1 MLPFAPCGV
10 RPDAMTSTNSP
21 ISSTD
26 PDHTTVAASD
36 RSTPPPTKWQL
47 IAGFLVI
54 YIVWGSTYLAIHWG
68 VETIPPFG
76 MGAIRFLVAGSML
89 YAWCRFRGAKKPTP
103 AQWKASAVIGALL
116 LFVGNGAV
124 SWASQRVS
132 SGLASVI
139 VATVPLWL
147 VLCELWQG
155 KRPDLIKVVGVLIGL
170 AGVALLVM
178 PTGAAKATVDPAGAV
193 VLALGSLSW
202 TIGSLYSRT
211 ARQAA
216 SPALAIAMQ
225 MLVGGSLL
233 LLLSLALGEWTPAL
247 HVTARSAASLLY
259 LIVFGSLIGFSTY
272 MWLLKVASP
281 AAVGTYAYV
290 NPAVA
295 VLLGVLLA
303 GERLP
308 VRAVAAMTVILG
320 SVAMVSIA
328 SGGAKRMVT
337 AVWRA
342 RR

>member
-1 MLPFAPCGV
+1 
-10 RPDAMTSTNSP
+10 MTSTNRP

-26 PDHTTVAASD
+26 TDTAAAATAAAASAAAA
-36 RSTPPPTKWQL
+36 SGHESATAATQWQL
-47 IAGFLVI
+47 VTGFLVV
-54 YIVWGSTYLAIHWG
+54 YLVWGSTYLAIHWG

-76 MGAIRFLVAGSML
+76 MGAVRFLFAGSML
-89 YAWCRFRGAKKPTP
+89 YGWSRFRGAKKPTVS
-103 AQWKASAVIGALL
+103 QWKTSAIIGALL

-132 SGLASVI
+132 SGLTSVL

-155 KRPDLIKVVGVLIGL
+155 KRPDLLKVIGVLIGL

-178 PTGAAKATVDPAGAV
+178 PTGAATATVDPVGAV

-211 ARQAA
+211 ARQSA

-233 LLLSLALGEWTPAL
+233 LTLSLALGEWTPEL
-247 HVTARSAASLLY
+247 HVSARSAASLLY

-308 VRAVAAMTVILG
+308 ARAVAAMAVILG
-320 SVAMVSIA
+320 GVAMVSIA
-328 SGGAKRMVT
+328 GGGARRMVT

-342 RR
+342 RTRTG